1 MSRTKEQE
9 PLKTKTQTEMQSEK
23 KMRKGLTLIET
34 LFVIVLLFIV
44 LAGVFNAFPK
54 LKGKL
59 GVMGLNSSAT
69 MVIGGV
75 ESAKSQ
81 YGNGRYIASSK
92 KAIPDIKAL
101 KLSLGGEKATE
112 SLSDWTYE
120 CPDGASSTITITTP
134 DIQSEDARDGL
145 EMSFNSKNSDWVAT
159 VNGDTVEFT
168 LDKVL
173 CK

>member
-9 PLKTKTQTEMQSEK
+9 PLKTQTEMQSEK

-34 LFVIVLLFIV
+34 LLVVVLLFAV
-44 LAGVFNAFPK
+44 LAVVFSMFPK
-54 LKGKL
+54 IKGKL
-59 GVMGLNSSAT
+59 DVMGLNSSAT

-120 CPDGASSTITITTP
+120 CPDGASSTITVTTP
-134 DIQSEDARDGL
+134 DIQNDDARDGL